1 VSRDPRPADPLELL
15 LRLRRAMDA
24 KDYATAERL
33 VRLPGTLAG
42 LDAAAGPALRA
53 EAGRLY
59 AAEVAAYRA
68 SVEQFRA
75 ERAEHQ
81 RARDR
86 RLIDAMIQDA
96 AEAAGLAQAAVS
108 AGLLDEIYP
117 GARSAA

>member
-42 LDAAAGPALRA
+42 LDAAAGPALQA
-53 EAGRLY
+53 EADRLH